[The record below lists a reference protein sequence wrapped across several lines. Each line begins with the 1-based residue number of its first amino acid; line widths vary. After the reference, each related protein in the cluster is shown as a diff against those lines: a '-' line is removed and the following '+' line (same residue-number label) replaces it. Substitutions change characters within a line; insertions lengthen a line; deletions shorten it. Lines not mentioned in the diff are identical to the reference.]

1 MYCCGMGH
9 TLSLEGL
16 GSIERARHTTGQLC
30 VWGGGGGEVG
40 GSRKQAIGTSKGCS
54 SSHHH
59 IFGRS
64 LLGMIINYYSQL
76 GFLS

>member
-30 VWGGGGGEVG
+30 VCVCEVG

-64 LLGMIINYYSQL
+64 LLGMIIN
-76 GFLS
+76 